1 MEEQKIAY
9 ESDIIELRKANEGLK
24 EEIARIKMES
34 VVSTASK
41 VKSKSE
47 KKKLEVT
54 SNEDLAN
61 EVRILKE
68 K

>member
-9 ESDIIELRKANEGLK
+9 ESDIIELKKANEGLK

-41 VKSKSE
+41 KKSKSE
-47 KKKLEVT
+47 RKKVEVI
-54 SNEDLAN
+54 SNDDLVN